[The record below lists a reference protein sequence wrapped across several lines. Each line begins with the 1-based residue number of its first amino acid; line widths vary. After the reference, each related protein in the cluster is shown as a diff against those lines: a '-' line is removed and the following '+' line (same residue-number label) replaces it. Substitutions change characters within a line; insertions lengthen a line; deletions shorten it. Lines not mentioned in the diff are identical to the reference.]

1 MTISKKMSAAPSA
14 RFFAQIGCWPAVGVG
29 EAAHDPGAPADLLVQ
44 SLDMLSV
51 RSLILWFAGNPGR
64 RQAAVSPT
72 PSRRRFAAALSLRSS
87 ISPATVPALAMA
99 DSRFSCVSD

>member
-14 RFFAQIGCWPAVGVG
+14 RFFAQIDC
-29 EAAHDPGAPADLLVQ
+29 
-44 SLDMLSV
+44 
-51 RSLILWFAGNPGR
+51 LILWFAGNPGR